1 MSEFLFS
8 DSSPPPTTIGMGN
21 NFETKHPRA
30 KDGKFAE
37 KLRKES
43 GLELTFSDEDWKETE
58 EYTLPKSVVEIDI
71 AGEVEEIKDAGG
83 NIVSKKYVAE
93 VQGQEPVVCRETWED
108 GNLISR
114 TYSEYSDPG
123 DLVRDT
129 QIPFIEAWYE
139 SGQPYRVMY
148 RPTREQVKEYF
159 QGDCGG
165 ERLVT
170 SKGYFEDGTV
180 SRTGYWEQRADGKL
194 REIRK
199 TFFEDGAKKSVI
211 TRNFEGEY
219 DSIGGEPAFVAYFE
233 NGQVMAQEWYKD
245 GKYHRER
252 GPAAIEYTQDG
263 QVIAEKYFL
272 DGEEVPGAASLFGY
286 AR

>member
-1 MSEFLFS
+1 MNKNIDTELPVCPVESKEEKDDNLPRSVVHVVPVSE
-8 DSSPPPTTIGMGN
+8 I
-21 NFETKHPRA
+21 
-30 KDGKFAE
+30 
-37 KLRKES
+37 
-43 GLELTFSDEDWKETE
+43 TE
-58 EYTLPKSVVEIDI
+58 ESKRGGLTLVR
-71 AGEVEEIKDAGG
+71 
-83 NIVSKKYVAE
+83 KYIAE
-93 VQGQEPVVCRETWED
+93 VNGIEPFWCSEVWED
-108 GNLISR
+108 GKLLSR

-139 SGQPYRVMY
+139 SGQPYQVMY

-180 SRTGYWEQRADGKL
+180 SRINHWEQAEDGKL

-199 TFFEDGAKKSVI
+199 TFFENGAKKSVI

-245 GKYHRER
+245 GKYHREAD
-252 GPAAIEYTQDG
+252 PATIEYTQDG

-272 DGEEVPGAASLFGY
+272 EGEEVPGTRSLFGY
-286 AR
+286 VS

>member
-1 MSEFLFS
+1 MDKNIEVDLPMWPDESEEEQS
-8 DSSPPPTTIGMGN
+8 DN
-21 NFETKHPRA
+21 LPR
-30 KDGKFAE
+30 
-37 KLRKES
+37 
-43 GLELTFSDEDWKETE
+43 
-58 EYTLPKSVVEIDI
+58 SVVEVVSVHDIDETTHGHGKI
-71 AGEVEEIKDAGG
+71 
-83 NIVSKKYVAE
+83 SSRRYVAAVNGIEPFWCYE
-93 VQGQEPVVCRETWED
+93 VWED
-108 GNLISR
+108 GKLLSR

-180 SRTGYWEQRADGKL
+180 SRINHWEQAEDGKL

-199 TFFEDGAKKSVI
+199 TFFENGAKKSVI

-245 GKYHRER
+245 GKYHREAD
-252 GPAAIEYTQDG
+252 PATIEYTQDG

-272 DGEEVPGAASLFGY
+272 EGEEVPGTRSLFGY
-286 AR
+286 VS